1 MNSRDYLAHPLSR
14 SNFTYRTASKRL
26 VFTAV
31 RDAEGT
37 ASLWGPVPRER
48 KRLGGEPGGNFLSSS
63 VCPKTHTHLACYRE
77 LDGCCC
83 LSLYSQ
89 AVKIRTV
96 TYRNQTKFDSA
107 LAG

>member
-37 ASLWGPVPRER
+37 ASLGACSQREEETR
-48 KRLGGEPGGNFLSSS
+48 RRTRGQLS
-63 VCPKTHTHLACYRE
+63 E
-77 LDGCCC
+77 QQC
-83 LSLYSQ
+83 LSKDPHSSRLLQRAGWLLLPEPVQSGS
-89 AVKIRTV
+89 K
-96 TYRNQTKFDSA
+96 NKDSDIQKSN
-107 LAG
+107 